1 MPCYSVPMVVNKLL
15 KIMRLL
21 PRIDAINSIFE
32 RIGLQYLSGI
42 YVWILLPL
50 SSSENQLLNLLPT
63 FVRQDLLFLGS
74 LWALVHLGKSTEI
87 IINSYEG

>member
-1 MPCYSVPMVVNKLL
+1 MQLAQLFLHGKYEVWKSAHIISSQQMPCYSVPMVVNKLL

-42 YVWILLPL
+42 YV
-50 SSSENQLLNLLPT
+50 
-63 FVRQDLLFLGS
+63 
-74 LWALVHLGKSTEI
+74 
-87 IINSYEG
+87 